1 MKKKIL
7 FMINSLHGGGAEKVL
22 QTILNNINLAEY
34 DITLYSVNE
43 DEPRDK
49 YPDGITIR
57 HIFKQKATSTIGRFF
72 LKLTNKFKLFI
83 YYHFSAQAFYRLF
96 VRGIYDTEVAFI
108 EGYATRIISGSN
120 NKDSKKI
127 AWVHIDLHNYH
138 WTPIAYRND
147 AEEIDAYNKF
157 STIACVSNDTKDNLK
172 LRFPSLNNVI
182 TIYNPIDDQAIRQ
195 HKAANQASLHNR
207 PIRLISL
214 GRLVHQK
221 GYDRLLPIIKR
232 LHAEGHNIHL
242 TILGDGEDRLSLEQ
256 YILENKLS
264 DVISLP
270 GYIENPYKIMA
281 ESDIFVCS
289 SRSEGYSTAITEALI
304 LGIAIVTTK
313 CSGTSELLGDNEFGI
328 ITENN
333 EEALYTGIASLI
345 SSPELIEYYKQQSAK
360 RSSFFSLSNLIDNI
374 KEIL

>member
-43 DEPRDK
+43 DEPHDK
-49 YPDGITIR
+49 YPEGITIR
-57 HIFKQKATSTIGRFF
+57 HIFKQKATSAIGRFF
-72 LKLTNKFKLFI
+72 LKLTNKLKLFI
-83 YYHFSAQAFYRLF
+83 YYHFSAQVFYRLF
-96 VRGIYDTEVAFI
+96 VRGVYDTEIAFI

-120 NKDSKKI
+120 NKRSKKI
-127 AWVHIDLHNYH
+127 AWVHCNLQDDH
-138 WTPIAYRND
+138 WTSIAYRD
-147 AEEIDAYNKF
+147 DTEEADTYNRF
-157 STIACVSNDTKDNLK
+157 STIVCVSNDTKDNLK

-195 HKAANQASLHNR
+195 YKVANHASHHNS

-232 LHAEGHNIHL
+232 LHDEGHNIHL
-242 TILGDGEDRLSLEQ
+242 TILGDGEGRLTLEQ
-256 YILENKLS
+256 YIREHKLS
-264 DVISLP
+264 GVISLP
-270 GYIENPYKIMA
+270 GYIDKPYKTMA

-304 LGIAIVTTK
+304 LGLAVVTTK
-313 CSGTSELLGDNEFGI
+313 CNGTQELLGDNEYGI

-333 EEALYTGIASLI
+333 EDALYLGIASLI
-345 SSPELIEYYKQQSAK
+345 SSLELIEHYKQQSSI
-360 RSSFFSLSNLIDNI
+360 RGSFFSLSNLIENI